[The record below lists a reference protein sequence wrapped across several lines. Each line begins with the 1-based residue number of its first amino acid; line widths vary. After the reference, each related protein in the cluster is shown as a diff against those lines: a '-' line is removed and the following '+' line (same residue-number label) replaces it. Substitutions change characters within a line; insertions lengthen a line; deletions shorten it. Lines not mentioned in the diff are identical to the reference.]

1 MIWPTRAKLPSISAP
16 AFSMDE
22 KLRSDEL
29 AGVHVCT
36 RRDWPLLDRAGT
48 AWSISE
54 DGAALVRQ
62 TGNAVALLTHANS
75 PLAGRQIRD
84 VMQDAQGTLWIASDR
99 GVCLHTP
106 PAGWVHLGAD
116 AGMPSI
122 DVRRILLAPNGDRWF
137 ATARGLVRLR
147 GGQWSLFRGQRWLP
161 SDDVVDLVA
170 IDEATVAVLCADGSV
185 GGIRAVET
193 TLAAKAEA
201 IEAAID
207 ERHRRHGYVSDC
219 NLTRPGDTSEWT
231 YVASDN
237 DGLWTAIYLAAECFR
252 YACTGESAARDRAR
266 ESMEALVRL
275 EQVTGIPGFP
285 ARAVVHVDEPEVVR
299 SEGEWHP
306 SPCGKWFWKGDTS
319 SDELNGHYFALPVY
333 YELVAD
339 EAERALI
346 RDTIRRVTDH
356 LLDND
361 FRLIDTDG
369 EQTRWAV
376 FTPHLLNETS
386 EWILERGLNSLS
398 MLSFLRVAHAM
409 TGVDRYQ
416 QAYESL
422 CRDHQFALNTID
434 QKIRMPAEVNHSDDE
449 LSFLAY
455 YPLFLYERDPDLLA
469 VYRLSMER
477 TMAEERPERNPLW
490 NLIGSLALGRDQG
503 ISDAVRTLC
512 EMPTDRIQYDVDNS
526 DRHDVA
532 VSSTSDRGGNAE
544 GIPVLP
550 YSENGMLKWNGNP
563 YQLRRGGGG
572 YAEDDGAA
580 YLLPYWMARYHG
592 LLKEE

>member
-1 MIWPTRAKLPSISAP
+1 
-16 AFSMDE
+16 
-22 KLRSDEL
+22 
-29 AGVHVCT
+29 
-36 RRDWPLLDRAGT
+36 
-48 AWSISE
+48 
-54 DGAALVRQ
+54 
-62 TGNAVALLTHANS
+62 
-75 PLAGRQIRD
+75 
-84 VMQDAQGTLWIASDR
+84 
-99 GVCLHTP
+99 
-106 PAGWVHLGAD
+106 
-116 AGMPSI
+116 
-122 DVRRILLAPNGDRWF
+122 
-137 ATARGLVRLR
+137 
-147 GGQWSLFRGQRWLP
+147 
-161 SDDVVDLVA
+161 
-170 IDEATVAVLCADGSV
+170 
-185 GGIRAVET
+185 
-193 TLAAKAEA
+193 
-201 IEAAID
+201 
-207 ERHRRHGYVSDC
+207 
-219 NLTRPGDTSEWT
+219 
-231 YVASDN
+231 
-237 DGLWTAIYLAAECFR
+237 
-252 YACTGESAARDRAR
+252 
-266 ESMEALVRL
+266 MEALVRL